1 MFEQLREPTERVLQ
15 RAGLLRDIELMRE
28 TGHTKMPVE
37 LSVIEQLIDEAD
49 AMKQFG
55 IRIKN
60 VREKNGKLEKTSK
73 TPKPLAKN
81 QHQKAARQAKAWKGK
96 SK

>member
-28 TGHTKMPVE
+28 TGHTKMPVQLE
-37 LSVIEQLIDEAD
+37 VIEQLIDEAE
-49 AMKQFG
+49 MKQFG
-55 IRIKN
+55 IKIAN
-60 VREKNGKLEKTSK
+60 VKMKNGKIEKTSK

>member
-37 LSVIEQLIDEAD
+37 LEVIEQLIEESE
-49 AMKQFG
+49 MKQFG
-55 IRIKN
+55 IQIKN
-60 VREKNGKLEKTSK
+60 VKLKDGKIEKTSK
-73 TPKPLAKN
+73 TPKPLAKGKHI
-81 QHQKAARQAKAWKGK
+81 QAAKTEKKWKAK
-96 SK
+96 SEG

>member
-15 RAGLLRDIELMRE
+15 RAGLLRDIELMRSV
-28 TGHTKMPVE
+28 GHTKMPVE
-37 LSVIEQLIDEAD
+37 LSVIEQLIEDSE
-49 AMKQFG
+49 MSTGFKTK
-55 IRIKN
+55 ITN
-60 VREKNGKLEKTSK
+60 VKMKNGKIEKTSK